1 MSTGLGLDRI
11 GGLAGLG
18 AVAIAAV
25 QVGIEVVGWGILR
38 LPVPGTIE
46 GWFAHLQANRLLA
59 LTELTALQIP
69 MFVLLVPLFLALHAG
84 LRAFN
89 PALTLLATAFALI
102 GIAVYLAS
110 NTSVSVLSLSDQWA
124 AATGGTE
131 RERLL
136 AAGLAMLAIYEG
148 PGLDAGVFLVMVAT
162 MLLSWIMLRSGSFG
176 RLIAAA
182 GLVTGLIG
190 LAYYA
195 AITMSSSRVLI
206 LEVSAPFFLVWVLLS
221 ARWLLGRTSQYR
233 PLAST
238 ESAGRNA
245 TPPSEAARD
254 RI

>member
-11 GGLAGLG
+11 GGLAGLA
-18 AVAIAAV
+18 AVAIAAT

-46 GWFAHLQANRLLA
+46 GWFAHLQTNRVLA

-84 LRAFN
+84 LRPFH
-89 PALTLLATAFALI
+89 PAVTLLATAFALI

-110 NTSVSVLSLSDQWA
+110 NTSLSVLSLSDQWA
-124 AATGGTE
+124 AATDEAE

-136 AAGLAMLAIYEG
+136 AAGLAMLAVYEG

-162 MLLSWIMLRSGSFG
+162 LLLSWIMLRSRAFG
-176 RLIAAA
+176 RLIVATGIVA
-182 GLVTGLIG
+182 GLIG

-195 AITMSSSRVLI
+195 ALPMSSSRILI
-206 LEVSAPFFLVWVLLS
+206 LEVAAPFFLVWVLLS
-221 ARWLLGRTSQYR
+221 ARWLLGRT
-233 PLAST
+233 ASGPT
-238 ESAGRNA
+238 DRVDQSADRNA
-245 TPPSEAARD
+245 TPPSEAASD
-254 RI
+254 RT